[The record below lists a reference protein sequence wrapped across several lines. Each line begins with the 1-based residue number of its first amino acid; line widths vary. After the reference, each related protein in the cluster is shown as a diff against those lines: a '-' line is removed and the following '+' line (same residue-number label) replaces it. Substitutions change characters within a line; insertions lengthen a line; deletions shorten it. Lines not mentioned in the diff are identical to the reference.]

1 MVYCD
6 ASYFG
11 QVGDGLPIAVA
22 GLWAIAFCSIV
33 GILIY
38 FLNQRAALHRRL
50 AQLQA
55 TNVLLMQALT
65 SYSRSQTTLQQEK
78 SQLEQR
84 LAELSAQILQI
95 AKVLFLEAEPT
106 QGQDS
111 QSLLHAV
118 TTAINTG
125 KTLLREEIEI
135 DLGDGKR
142 KTFLNS
148 AVPLRNENQ
157 EVIGA
162 ILVNQDITEQ
172 QLVEKAF
179 WENQLL
185 IQRIA
190 EAMPAILYL
199 HDLVEGRNIYSNHQ
213 ISEILGYSP
222 QEVQQM
228 GTELM
233 AVLLHPDDRATV
245 FAAAQQL
252 ARVSDG
258 TVVEVEYRM
267 RHANGEWRWLHSRDL
282 VFTRNG
288 ENLPQQIVGVAT
300 DITANKQ
307 REAQIQFQ
315 VSLLEQVRNAVI
327 ATDLEGNVTYWNRC
341 AETLYQWKSEEV
353 LGKSIGEL
361 IVPTGERAIAAATM
375 TSLRRNQS
383 WEGEFIVCRKDGSMF
398 PAYVVDSTIH
408 NSQGQPIG
416 YVGVSIDITAAKR
429 SEQELKQYRDRLE
442 ELVVERT
449 VALTETNQ
457 QLQQEICDRIATET
471 ALRQSEYR
479 FYTLAKVSPVG
490 IFRADVW
497 GNCLYVNARW
507 CKMTGLTPAEILGQ
521 NWVRAFH
528 PEDQERVFAAWN
540 QAVQENAPF
549 QAESRLQQPDGTIVW
564 VLAQIATQQQD
575 VADVSGD
582 YVGTIT
588 DITERKQAEI
598 AIAESAKR
606 WQMIVET
613 IGEGITL
620 SDETGQFAVFN
631 SHIQEITGY
640 TQEQANHCPDFL
652 ALLYPNFPAYK
663 QARLQLQKTIQQE
676 GCRNVET
683 TICNA
688 QGVHRTLLV
697 STSLMQSDNKLW
709 FLSAYRDITLRNQVQ
724 EALWESE
731 ARYCSLTNDVL
742 DKSAVGILILDA
754 EFRLVWINT
763 ALESFFG
770 WHRENVVGED
780 QRQLLHNR
788 IEPIFA
794 SPEEFTSKVLATY
807 ENNTEIANFE
817 CHVLQSENCTERWLE
832 HWSQPIQSGLYAG
845 GRIEQYT
852 DITERKQA
860 EVVLRE
866 SEERYRRLVEMSP
879 EAIVV
884 YCQGKYVYINAAGAQ
899 LVGAANSEELIGKPI
914 LDLVHPQ
921 DQASIKSRI
930 QQTEEQGKA
939 TPLKQFRLVRLDGQV
954 RDVEAA
960 GIPITYQGKPAGQ
973 AIVRDIS
980 DRKHAE
986 ALLAESEERYRVVS
1000 EQISDFAY
1008 ALCITSNGE
1017 VTVDW
1022 ITDAFSRISGLTPQ
1036 KVKQCNNWNKLIHP
1050 NDLPLIRQRMQRLFD
1065 GQPDVSDYR
1074 IITKSGAVRWLRDYS
1089 RPVRCDLQNHRL
1101 FIYGAAQDI
1110 TEKKQAEDARQE
1122 SEERFR
1128 KIFVDAPIGIAL
1140 TSPEGEIS
1148 HVNSALCQ
1156 MLGYTEQ
1163 ELIGHDFREFSFP
1176 EDWEKEELLI
1186 EQILQKEISSYQVEK
1201 RFIKKNGDLF
1211 WSNLTSGS
1219 ILDHDGN
1226 IIYGLG
1232 MVEDITERKHI
1243 ERIKEEFISVV
1254 SHELR
1259 TPLTSLRGALG
1270 LMTSGRLGTLTKNG
1284 ERLLNLAVADTE
1296 RLVRLVNDILDVERL
1311 KSGKLALKLQAIPV
1325 TDLMQQGV
1333 DIVQPLAEKAGITL
1347 RVVPLAATVWADSDR
1362 IIQTLTNLLG
1372 NAIKFSPN
1380 GSTVSVSAKADGDR
1394 ILFQVTDQGRGIPAE
1409 QLDSIF
1415 ERFSQVDASDSRT
1428 YGGTGL
1434 GLAICRSIVQQHG
1447 GCIWV
1452 ESTLQAGSTFYF
1464 TLPMPPSD

>member
-1 MVYCD
+1 MIYCD
-6 ASYFG
+6 SSYFG
-11 QVGDGLPIAVA
+11 QVGHWLPIAVA
-22 GLWAIAFCSIV
+22 GLWAIAFSIV

-38 FLNQRAALHRRL
+38 FNQRSALPRRL

-55 TNVLLMQALT
+55 TNVVLMQALT
-65 SYSRSQTTLQQEK
+65 SYSRSQTTLQQDK
-78 SQLEQR
+78 LQLEQR
-84 LAELSAQILQI
+84 LAELSTQVLQI
-95 AKVLFLEAEPT
+95 AKFLFLEAEPT
-106 QGQDS
+106 QGQES

-118 TTAINTG
+118 TTAINSG
-125 KTLLREEIEI
+125 ETLLREEIEI

-222 QEVQQM
+222 HEVQQM
-228 GTELM
+228 GSELM
-233 AVLLHPDDRATV
+233 AVLLHPDDRETV
-245 FAAAQQL
+245 FAAGKQL
-252 ARVSDG
+252 ATVSDG

-267 RHANGEWRWLHSRDL
+267 RHANGEWHWLHSRDI

-288 ENLPQQIVGVAT
+288 ENLPQQIVGVAA

-327 ATDLEGNVTYWNRC
+327 ATDLEGNITYWNHF
-341 AETLYQWKSEEV
+341 AETLYQWKAEEV
-353 LGKSIGEL
+353 LGKAIGEL
-361 IVPTGERAIAAATM
+361 FLPIGEQELAAAAEVM
-375 TSLRRNQS
+375 SRLRYKR
-383 WEGEFIVCRKDGSMF
+383 WEGEFTVRRKDGSTF

-416 YVGVSIDITAAKR
+416 YVAVSIDITAAKR

-449 VALTETNQ
+449 VALTKTNQ

-471 ALRQSEYR
+471 ALQQSEYR

-490 IFRADVW
+490 IFRTDVW

-507 CKMTGLTPAEILGQ
+507 CKMTGLTSAEILAQ

-564 VLAQIATQQQD
+564 VLAQVATERQD

-631 SHIQEITGY
+631 SHIQQITGY

-652 ALLYPNFPAYK
+652 ALLYPDASAYR
-663 QARLQLQKTIQQE
+663 QARLQLQKTIRQE

-688 QGVHRTLLV
+688 QGVQRTLLV

-742 DKSAVGILILDA
+742 DNSAVGILILDA
-754 EFRLVWINT
+754 EFRIVWINT

-770 WHRENVVGED
+770 WDREDVVGED
-780 QRQLLHNR
+780 KRQLLRNR
-788 IEPIFA
+788 MEPLFA
-794 SPEEFTSKVLATY
+794 SPEEFISKVLATY
-807 ENNTEIANFE
+807 ENNTEVANFE

-899 LVGAANSEELIGKPI
+899 LLGAASSEELIGKPV
-914 LDLVHPQ
+914 LDLVHPE
-921 DQASIKSRI
+921 DRASIEARI
-930 QQTEEQGKA
+930 QQTEEQEKP
-939 TPLKQFRLVRLDGQV
+939 TPLRQFRLVRLDGKV

-1008 ALCITSNGE
+1008 ALCIAPDGE

-1036 KVKQCNNWNKLIHP
+1036 EVKQFNNWKKLIHP
-1050 NDLPLIRQRMQRLFD
+1050 NDLPLVLQRMQRLFN
-1065 GQPDVSDYR
+1065 GQPEVGDYR
-1074 IITKSGAVRWLRDYS
+1074 IITESGAVRWLRNYS
-1089 RPVRCDLQNHRL
+1089 RPVRCDLQNHCL
-1101 FIYGAAQDI
+1101 LIYGAAQDI
-1110 TEKKQAEDARQE
+1110 TEKKQAEEAHQE

-1128 KIFVDAPIGIAL
+1128 KIFADAPIGIAL
-1140 TSPEGEIS
+1140 GSPEGEIA

-1163 ELIGHDFREFSFP
+1163 EVIGHDFREFSFP
-1176 EDWEKEELLI
+1176 EDLEAEELLI
-1186 EQILQKEISSYQVEK
+1186 EQILHREISSYQIEK

-1211 WSNLTSGS
+1211 WSNLTCGS
-1219 ILDHDGN
+1219 ILDHNGN
-1226 IIYGLG
+1226 IIYGLE

-1243 ERIKEEFISVV
+1243 ERMKEEFISVV

-1325 TDLMQQGV
+1325 TNLMQQGA
-1333 DIVQPLAEKAGITL
+1333 DIVQPLAENAGITL
-1347 RVVPLAATVWADSDR
+1347 RVVPLTATVWADSDR
-1362 IIQTLTNLLG
+1362 IIQTLTNLLS

-1452 ESTLQAGSTFYF
+1452 ESTLQAGSTL
-1464 TLPMPPSD
+1464 TA